1 MNIIIFNPSFLT
13 GGGLSGRKQLKKVLT
28 EFMTSLSA
36 IVDVIRLII
45 IINDNF
51 RLYASYLTLSRI
63 LNKPVHYNYSVRL
76 KVLEF
81 IKP

>member
-13 GGGLSGRKQLKKVLT
+13 GGGLSGRKRLKKVLT
-28 EFMTSLSA
+28 ELKTGLSS

-45 IINDNF
+45 IISDNF

-63 LNKPVHYNYSVRL
+63 FNKPVRYYYSVRL

-81 IKP
+81 I